1 MFRYTYEYIH
11 IHYALCTR
19 YICGGMNYFGCNYIG
34 IPVRL
39 CLLATRQ
46 TALPV
51 YLCAMNEYDV
61 NFVSSLEDTVSIE
74 ISTESKFWFLTH
86 FVTSICCLCVNG
98 EVGVFSECSC
108 RTNRVFTL
116 HCIPL
121 LVVEGNNKSSYSE
134 SS

>member
-1 MFRYTYEYIH
+1 MLRYIYIH

-74 ISTESKFWFLTH
+74 ISTESKFFGFDSLCHKHLLT
-86 FVTSICCLCVNG
+86 CVNG
-98 EVGVFSECSC
+98 EVGVFVSN
-108 RTNRVFTL
+108 NRIL
-116 HCIPL
+116 HA
-121 LVVEGNNKSSYSE
+121 SQHTTTSR
-134 SS
+134 

>member
-1 MFRYTYEYIH
+1 MRVRYARVEKTDRI
-11 IHYALCTR
+11 ILVVD
-19 YICGGMNYFGCNYIG
+19 CNG

-39 CLLATRQ
+39 CMLVNKRQ
-46 TALPV
+46 STSVCLPHV
-51 YLCAMNEYDV
+51 KPPYRCNAMNEYDV

-121 LVVEGNNKSSYSE
+121 LVVEGNNKSSYS
-134 SS
+134 

>member
-1 MFRYTYEYIH
+1 MFRYIYIH
-11 IHYALCTR
+11 ICTN
-19 YICGGMNYFGCNYIG
+19 ICGTNYFGCCWNTGQTLY
-34 IPVRL
+34 VSTSV
-39 CLLATRQ
+39 CLPHVKPPCRCTGNR
-46 TALPV
+46 
-51 YLCAMNEYDV
+51 YWYAMNEYDV

-121 LVVEGNNKSSYSE
+121 LVVEGNNKSSYS
-134 SS
+134 